1 MIATTRWAIPA
12 LLAVSTA
19 AFAGYDGDKKMS
31 GGYGDKPESVVAVA
45 MSSDAHSTLVTA
57 VKAADLVGTLQGE
70 GPFTV
75 FAPTNAAF
83 DALPDG
89 TVDSLLEPANQE
101 KLQGVL
107 TYHVVAGK
115 LKAKD
120 VLVAIENGDGEA
132 MVETVAGGSLTVS
145 LDDGKVV
152 ITDAQGGTATVTATD
167 LRAKNGVVHVIDT
180 VLMP

>member
-1 MIATTRWAIPA
+1 MIAVSRWAVPA

-19 AFAGYDGDKKMS
+19 AHAGHHEEKKMA
-31 GGYGDKPESVVAVA
+31 GGYGDKPASVVAVA
-45 MSSDAHSTLVTA
+45 MASEAHSTLVTA
-57 VKAADLVGTLQGE
+57 VKAAELVDTLQGE

-83 DALPDG
+83 NALPEG
-89 TVDSLLEPANQE
+89 TVASLLEPANQE

-120 VLVAIENGDGEA
+120 VLAAIEKGDGEA

-145 LDDGKVV
+145 LDDGNVV
-152 ITDAQGGTATVTATD
+152 ITDGQGQTATVTATD
-167 LRAKNGVVHVIDT
+167 LKAKNGVVHVIDT